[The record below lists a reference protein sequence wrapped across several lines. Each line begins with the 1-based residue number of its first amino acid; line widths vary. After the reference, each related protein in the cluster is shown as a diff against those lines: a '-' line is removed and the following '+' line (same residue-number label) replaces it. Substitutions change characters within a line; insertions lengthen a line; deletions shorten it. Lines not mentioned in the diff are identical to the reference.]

1 MSERSW
7 FRSLYWRIAVG
18 FVAFLAVLLIVQ
30 AAVFLWLAARETNES
45 QTRTPFG
52 QAALV
57 ASELGAALDADAALD
72 VGRWLRDEYGD
83 AIHPIAVVLPNN
95 QAFLS
100 HEDVPLPLNLLEAA
114 QRRLRFARRFSNDP
128 AARPPAEPQG
138 RLPGDPPPGRPPGEP
153 GGRGMGPPGPP
164 GVGMAQVVSGERV
177 VAIVVALGGPVL
189 PRLLRAYG
197 PLLLGITLGLT
208 LLGTGLAALLIFRPA
223 HARLR
228 QLETA
233 ARRFGAGDTSSRAP
247 EEGGDEITA
256 VARAFNQMAGDLAV
270 RADALRAADQ
280 SRRQLLADVSH
291 ELRTPLTAIRGY
303 LETLAMSEL
312 DLDAA
317 KRARYM
323 SVALEETDRLE
334 RIVGDLLDLA
344 RLDAGAL
351 PLNVTEVSVSEVFRR
366 VADRHEKD
374 ALAKGIALRTEVGP
388 GADVLRG
395 DAGRLEQALQN
406 LAANALRH
414 VDAGGSIEIR
424 SVRAE
429 SETVITVRDS
439 GEGIAPEHLDRVF
452 DRFYKGDHARGGE
465 GRGSGLGLSIVKAI
479 VERHGGRIAVRSIP
493 GVETVFELRL
503 PS

>member
-1 MSERSW
+1 
-7 FRSLYWRIAVG
+7 
-18 FVAFLAVLLIVQ
+18 
-30 AAVFLWLAARETNES
+30 
-45 QTRTPFG
+45 
-52 QAALV
+52 
-57 ASELGAALDADAALD
+57 
-72 VGRWLRDEYGD
+72 
-83 AIHPIAVVLPNN
+83 
-95 QAFLS
+95 
-100 HEDVPLPLNLLEAA
+100 
-114 QRRLRFARRFSNDP
+114 
-128 AARPPAEPQG
+128 
-138 RLPGDPPPGRPPGEP
+138 
-153 GGRGMGPPGPP
+153 
-164 GVGMAQVVSGERV
+164 MAQVVSGERV
-177 VAIVVALGGPVL
+177 VAVVVALGGPVL
-189 PRLLRAYG
+189 PGLLRAYG
-197 PLLLGITLGLT
+197 PVLLGITLGLT

-223 HARLR
+223 HVRLR
-228 QLETA
+228 QLEAA
-233 ARRFGAGDTSSRAP
+233 ARHFGSGDTSSRAP

-256 VARAFNQMAGDLAV
+256 VARAFNQMAGDLAA

-303 LETLAMSEL
+303 LETLSMPEL

-323 SVALEETDRLE
+323 SVAVEETDRLE

-351 PLNVTEVSVSEVFRR
+351 PLEMSAVSVSEIFRR
-366 VADRHEKD
+366 VADRHEND
-374 ALAKGIALRTEVGP
+374 ALAKGIDLRTHVEP
-388 GADVLRG
+388 GAERVHG

-424 SVRAE
+424 STRTE
-429 SETVITVRDS
+429 GETVITVRDS

-452 DRFYKGDHARGGE
+452 DRFYKGDSARGGE

-479 VERHGGRIAVRSIP
+479 IERHGGRITVRSTP

-503 PS
+503 PLMDEPGHGLRPEWTKM